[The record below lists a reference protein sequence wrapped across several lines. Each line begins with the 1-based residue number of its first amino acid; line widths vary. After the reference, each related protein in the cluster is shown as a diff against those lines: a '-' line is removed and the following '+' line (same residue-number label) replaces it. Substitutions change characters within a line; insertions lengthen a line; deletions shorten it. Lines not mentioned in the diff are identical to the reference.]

1 MMSEQMVIGGRGE
14 ADARAAQTLRE
25 QSWRG
30 GVAIVEK
37 RSIFPVSGHRF
48 R

>member
-1 MMSEQMVIGGRGE
+1 MMSEQMVIDGGGE

-30 GVAIVEK
+30 G
-37 RSIFPVSGHRF
+37 SPS
-48 R
+48 